1 MTIYRIEAGVSEC
14 QSIVFDIDDY
24 LDVLDPSIGEKQAMF
39 LPMVNLSIAE
49 VWSPIELSYFQNEG
63 TIDLADVSLWKS
75 GLLLMNQKGY
85 DALHDVLAGNGEF
98 LPCELHG
105 KAAYIF
111 NCLEL
116 KPENGAKVSYKEKEG
131 WKQSV
136 EAIEF
141 PCGCNEALFKFKDE
155 LTFNLYG
162 SEAFKLAYDSN
173 ELKGLY
179 FSPSS

>member
-1 MTIYRIEAGVSEC
+1 MTILRIEANVSEC

-39 LPMVNLSIAE
+39 LPMVNLSVAE
-49 VWSPIELSYFQNEG
+49 VWSSIELAYFQNEG
-63 TIDLADVSLWKS
+63 TVDLADVSLWKL

-85 DALHDVLAGNGEF
+85 DALHDVLAGSGEF

-116 KPENGAKVSYKEKEG
+116 KPENGAKVSYKEKDG

-136 EAIEF
+136 AAVEF
-141 PCGCNEALFKFKDE
+141 PDAWNEPLFKFKNE

-162 SEAFKLAYDSN
+162 SEAFRVAYDSN
-173 ELKGLY
+173 GLKGLS
-179 FSPSS
+179 FSLGS

>member
-1 MTIYRIEAGVSEC
+1 MKIYRIEADVSEC

-39 LPMVNLSIAE
+39 LPMVNLSVAE

-98 LPCELHG
+98 LPCELQG

-116 KPENGAKVSYKEKEG
+116 KPESGAKVSYKEKEG

-136 EAIEF
+136 AGVDF
-141 PCGCNEALFKFKDE
+141 PSGWNEALFKFKNE
-155 LTFNLYG
+155 LTFDLYG
-162 SEAFKLAYDSN
+162 SETFRTAFEGSG
-173 ELKGLY
+173 LKGLR
-179 FSPSS
+179 FILA

>member
-1 MTIYRIEAGVSEC
+1 MRIFRIEADVSEC

-39 LPMVNLSIAE
+39 LPMVNLSVAE
-49 VWSPIELSYFQNEG
+49 VWSSIELAYFQNEG
-63 TIDLADVSLWKS
+63 TVDLADVSLWKA

-85 DALHDVLAGNGEF
+85 DALHDVLAGSGEF

-116 KPENGAKVSYKEKEG
+116 KPENGAKVSYKEKNG

-141 PCGCNEALFKFKDE
+141 PDGWNEPLFKFKNE

-162 SEAFKLAYDSN
+162 SEAFRVAYDSN
-173 ELKGLY
+173 GLKGLS
-179 FSPSS
+179 FSLGS

>member
-1 MTIYRIEAGVSEC
+1 MTILRIEADVSEC

-39 LPMVNLSIAE
+39 LPMVNLSITE
-49 VWSPIELSYFQNEG
+49 VWSPIELSYFQNES
-63 TIDLADVSLWKS
+63 TVDLADVSLWKS

-85 DALHDVLAGNGEF
+85 DALRDVLTGNGEF

-105 KAAYIF
+105 KTAYIF

-116 KPENGAKVSYKEKEG
+116 KPENGAKVSYKEKNG

-136 EAIEF
+136 DAIEF
-141 PCGCNEALFKFKDE
+141 PDGWNEPLFKFKNE

-162 SEAFKLAYDSN
+162 SGAFKVAYDSN
-173 ELKGLY
+173 ELKGLC
-179 FSPSS
+179 FH

>member
-1 MTIYRIEAGVSEC
+1 MIFRIEADVSEY

-39 LPMVNLSIAE
+39 LPMVNLAVAE
-49 VWSPIELSYFQNEG
+49 FWSPIELSYFHNEG

-85 DALHDVLAGNGEF
+85 DALRDVLTDSGEF

-141 PCGCNEALFKFKDE
+141 PDGWNGTFCTYLQRLFPIFTPRCPRRWRDKLRSFCGN
-155 LTFNLYG
+155 TNLY
-162 SEAFKLAYDSN
+162 
-173 ELKGLY
+173 
-179 FSPSS
+179 